1 MFLFKSQIRAFYLL
15 SFSWIGQVLMG
26 KKKNKPLFRSSLNPK
41 EPSPNLAHAL
51 PAPSF
56 PPTTPVPAVENSDF
70 SCYIKLVSSVS
81 QLFFLSMSPSVQE
94 LIKNI
99 LQTARGC
106 GHSCCHLLSCCR
118 YAKSVSVI
126 LSNVWK
132 RSSSSLSAEIRNGN
146 T

>member
-1 MFLFKSQIRAFYLL
+1 MFLFKLQIRAFYLL
-15 SFSWIGQVLMG
+15 SFSWIGQVLMV
-26 KKKNKPLFRSSLNPK
+26 KKKISLQKFSEPQ

-56 PPTTPVPAVENSDF
+56 PASTPVPAVESSGF

-81 QLFFLSMSPSVQE
+81 RLFFLSMSPSVQE

-132 RSSSSLSAEIRNGN
+132 CSSSSLPAEIRNGN
-146 T
+146 M